1 VAYERGGWGTRMS
14 SFSAGPIRSDRQP
27 VDIELGVVT
36 AHVPPAS
43 PSQLAIFGWSR
54 DPAVVEALIHLNDGR
69 QFRTPIDQQMFQ
81 LVLGVGSAEATVQR
95 IELRDI
101 AGRMLHSCERFGD
114 TNCMI
119 SP

>member
-1 VAYERGGWGTRMS
+1 MS

-27 VDIELGVVT
+27 VDIELRVVT
-36 AHVPPAS
+36 ARVPSAS
-43 PSQLAIFGWSR
+43 PSHLAIFGWSR
-54 DPAVVEALIHLNDGR
+54 DPTAVEALVQLDDGR

-81 LVLGVGSAEATVQR
+81 LVLPVGSAEAAVQR

-119 SP
+119 SA

>member
-1 VAYERGGWGTRMS
+1 
-14 SFSAGPIRSDRQP
+14 

-36 AHVPPAS
+36 ARVPAAS

-54 DPAVVEALIHLNDGR
+54 DPAAVEALIHLDDGR
-69 QFRTPIDQQMFQ
+69 QFRTPIDQHMFQ
-81 LVLGVGSAEATVQR
+81 LVLPVGSAEAAVQR

-101 AGRMLHSCERFGD
+101 AGQMLHSRERFGD